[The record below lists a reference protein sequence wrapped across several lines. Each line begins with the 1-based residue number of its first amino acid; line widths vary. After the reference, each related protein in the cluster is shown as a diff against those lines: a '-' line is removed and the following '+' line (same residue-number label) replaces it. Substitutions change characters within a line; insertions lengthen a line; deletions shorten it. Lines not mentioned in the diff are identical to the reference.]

1 MRTLLFFVAAS
12 IAAAQSVTQPTLPPI
27 TQKERLKWTVISTV
41 GPANLAG
48 GAITSA
54 WSTWTNSPPEYGPH
68 WDGWAMRQGL
78 RVAGGSTSNLM
89 EAEVGAIWGE
99 DPRYHRAQTREFKGR
114 VKHVIFSAFT
124 AYNREGKAMPAY
136 ARFIAVPGSN
146 LIGNTW
152 RPDSQR
158 TAVETTNRIVFSFTG
173 RMASNAFAEFWP
185 DVQKYVFK
193 KK

>member
-12 IAAAQSVTQPTLPPI
+12 IAAAQSLTQPTLPPL
-27 TQKERLKWTVISTV
+27 TQAERLKWTVVSTV
-41 GPANLAG
+41 GPVNLFG

-68 WDGWAMRQGL
+68 WDGWGMRQGL

-99 DPRYHRAQTREFKGR
+99 DMRYHRAQTTAFKGR
-114 VKHVIFSAFT
+114 VKHVILSAFM

-136 ARFIAVPGSN
+136 A
-146 LIGNTW
+146 
-152 RPDSQR
+152 
-158 TAVETTNRIVFSFTG
+158 
-173 RMASNAFAEFWP
+173 
-185 DVQKYVFK
+185 
-193 KK
+193 